1 MWNAT
6 KFCLFRMGM
15 MDLDGHRQP
24 GTFVPNAT
32 SALTGK
38 ESLAE
43 KWILHKLN
51 QTAIAVDASLESRD
65 FFEASN
71 AAYKFFLNELCD
83 VYIVSRS

>member
-15 MDLDGHRQP
+15 MDLEGHRQA
-24 GTFVPNAT
+24 GTFVPHA
-32 SALTGK
+32 SGLPTGK

-51 QTAIAVDASLESRD
+51 ECAAAVDSALESRD

-83 VYIVSRS
+83 VYIVSD